1 MWQMANQRQIH
12 WWSHVIDKFEIHTDG
27 FFAARIW
34 LQWLQDSTIIGPV
47 ITIRTIR
54 KEKQQKEI

>member
-1 MWQMANQRQIH
+1 M
-12 WWSHVIDKFEIHTDG
+12 IDKFEIHTDG

-34 LQWLQDSTIIGPV
+34 LQLLQDSTIIGPV

>member
-1 MWQMANQRQIH
+1 MWSTSSKSTRM
-12 WWSHVIDKFEIHTDG
+12 V